1 MSTDFNLLGKSLI
14 RLGILVFLFI
24 ITPITI
30 TMAFKALD
38 KFTAAPEIYFAYALI
53 IAAIVA
59 LIFTIFYAFKTFS
72 ILKNA
77 IFGSK

>member
-24 ITPITI
+24 FTPITI

-38 KFTAAPEIYFAYALI
+38 KFTSAPEVYYAYALVLVGI
-53 IAAIVA
+53 IA
-59 LIFTIFYAFKTFS
+59 LIFTIFYAFKTFR

-77 IFGSK
+77 IFGNK